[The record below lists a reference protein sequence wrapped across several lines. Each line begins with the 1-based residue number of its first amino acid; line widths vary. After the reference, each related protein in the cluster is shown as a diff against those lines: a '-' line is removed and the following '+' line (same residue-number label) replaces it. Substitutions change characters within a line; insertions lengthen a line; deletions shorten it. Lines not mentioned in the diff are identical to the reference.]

1 MDIVPYNWEL
11 ALPLKSTLLLIDM
24 NKLSVLIGLFIVILI
39 VGAALV
45 LLPPSANAPTN
56 NEDEPTSFAECAAAG
71 YPIAESYPRQCNTP
85 SGGHFVENIGNALEK
100 QDLIVT
106 ATPRPGDE
114 VSSPLTISGEA
125 RGYWFFEASFP
136 YELQDAQG
144 NMIAQGPVQA
154 TGEWMTEEFVPFT
167 IDITFP
173 PQPAGSTG
181 TLLLKKDNPSG
192 LPENEDQ
199 LVVPVEF

>member
-1 MDIVPYNWEL
+1 
-11 ALPLKSTLLLIDM
+11 M

-39 VGAALV
+39 AGAALV
-45 LLPPSANAPTN
+45 LLPPSANAPTGIT
-56 NEDEPTSFAECAAAG
+56 ETEPTSFAECVADG
-71 YPIAESYPRQCNTP
+71 NPVMESYPRQCNTP
-85 SGGHFVENIGNALEK
+85 NGGHFIENIGNALEK
-100 QDLIVT
+100 QDLIVA
-106 ATPRPGDE
+106 ATPRPGDSA
-114 VSSPLTISGEA
+114 VSPLTISGEA

-154 TGEWMTEEFVPFT
+154 TGDWMTEEFVPFT

-173 PQPAGSTG
+173 PQPVGSEG

-192 LPENEDQ
+192 LPENEDA
-199 LVVPVEF
+199 LVIPVVF